1 MLKYLLD
8 ENVKRVYQ
16 VQLLRQEPDLIIR
29 MVGDPGNP
37 SRGTLDPEIL
47 IWCET
52 HGYVLVTNNRAS
64 MPIHLAEHIA
74 QNRHVP
80 GILILNPNEWNW
92 GQFRRIAFSR
102 AGFIRE

>member
-16 VQLLRQEPDLIIR
+16 VQLLRQEPDLIVR

-37 SRGTLDPEIL
+37 CRGTPDPEIL

-52 HGYVLVTNNRAS
+52 HGCVLVTNNRAS
-64 MPIHLAEHIA
+64 MPIHRSCSHC
-74 QNRHVP
+74 
-80 GILILNPNEWNW
+80 
-92 GQFRRIAFSR
+92 SK
-102 AGFIRE
+102 